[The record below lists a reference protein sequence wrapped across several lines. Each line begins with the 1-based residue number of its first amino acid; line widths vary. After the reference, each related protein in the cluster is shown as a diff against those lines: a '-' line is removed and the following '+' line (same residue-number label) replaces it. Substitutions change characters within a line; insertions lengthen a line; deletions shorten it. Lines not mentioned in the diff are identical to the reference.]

1 MKEKDSKNRRNFLEK
16 LKPMD
21 NENENVLLSQR
32 SAKSATDRSDD
43 EKQIESSKSDQKL
56 ISKSNSNV
64 RSKAKSNSKSKQQ
77 MEMSN
82 KEEING
88 SINQAFQ
95 TETIGDKI
103 SNKPPRRA
111 RKTKQKTEIEQVE
124 KQDPNILA
132 IIIHRTDKLRTDV
145 NIYNPTLRIHILD
158 LDTDGQYV
166 KKSKK

>member
-1 MKEKDSKNRRNFLEK
+1 MKEKESKTRRNFLEK

-21 NENENVLLSQR
+21 NESESILLSQR
-32 SAKSATDRSDD
+32 SVKSGNDHSED

-56 ISKSNSNV
+56 ISNTNV
-64 RSKAKSNSKSKQQ
+64 RSKEKLNSKPKRSL
-77 MEMSN
+77 EVSN
-82 KEEING
+82 NEEING
-88 SINQAFQ
+88 SINQAFEP
-95 TETIGDKI
+95 ETKSDAVL
-103 SNKPPRRA
+103 NKPPRRA
-111 RKTKQKTEIEQVE
+111 RKTRQKTETDQVE

-132 IIIHRTDKLRTDV
+132 IIIHQTDKLRTDV